1 MHLCKCTNNVFGY
14 LKTVKIYIRLQLSGK
29 TLLDNVIIL
38 QTFMGSLKAQGAVST
53 LEIRLWLMK
62 NRQLNTQNC

>member
-14 LKTVKIYIRLQLSGK
+14 LKTVKIYIHLQLSGK

-38 QTFMGSLKAQGAVST
+38 QTFIGSLKAQGAVST
-53 LEIRLWLMK
+53 VEIRLWLMTCTQLDK
-62 NRQLNTQNC
+62 RNR